1 VENRTQE
8 QQQTLALLPNLST
21 EQYDPLTL
29 VPTQTSPTLA
39 AIDLANPTDQQILSI
54 ITGNNPDGAFQ
65 TVAKYSNP
73 FASDTATPAVSLLQ
87 PTVAY
92 NDAWTFDAATSTDR
106 TASDLTPQSQ
116 TSNSLTLEQ
125 LSRVE
130 STAVNLWQNLLTDN
144 RQLDVSFQITDLA
157 DGQIA
162 QAQVT
167 KFSSTGLATGGT
179 ILIDR
184 SAQGAGWFIDSTPTD
199 WSEFT
204 PLTGSSYQAKSDSA
218 ATGKYDLFTAILHE
232 LGHISG
238 FGHSDATFDGQQ
250 VALSSDNNHLSDPLA
265 ASDLMASSLQIG
277 ERRLPSELDVT
288 LSSAPASGQSAYSAA
303 LLASGITNG
312 DFSVNNT
319 QDPSYTWQT
328 NGATTIGNGVA
339 TLSDT
344 SKQLANLTQKF
355 LIPANAT
362 KLQFTIKDAQLGTR
376 STEATPAPND
386 SFEVALLD
394 AQTLNPLAGTAQGL
408 ANTDSLLNFQA
419 DSTRKQYVKA
429 I

>member
-8 QQQTLALLPNLST
+8 QQQTLALLLNLVG

-29 VPTQTSPTLA
+29 IPTQTSPTLA

-184 SAQGAGWFIDSTPTD
+184 LKVRG
-199 WSEFT
+199 
-204 PLTGSSYQAKSDSA
+204 
-218 ATGKYDLFTAILHE
+218 
-232 LGHISG
+232 
-238 FGHSDATFDGQQ
+238 
-250 VALSSDNNHLSDPLA
+250 
-265 ASDLMASSLQIG
+265 
-277 ERRLPSELDVT
+277 
-288 LSSAPASGQSAYSAA
+288 
-303 LLASGITNG
+303 
-312 DFSVNNT
+312 
-319 QDPSYTWQT
+319 
-328 NGATTIGNGVA
+328 
-339 TLSDT
+339 
-344 SKQLANLTQKF
+344 
-355 LIPANAT
+355 
-362 KLQFTIKDAQLGTR
+362 
-376 STEATPAPND
+376 
-386 SFEVALLD
+386 
-394 AQTLNPLAGTAQGL
+394 GL
-408 ANTDSLLNFQA
+408 
-419 DSTRKQYVKA
+419 STRPPPIGVNLPP
-429 I
+429 